1 MNSPDPVTPP
11 PAPTPG
17 QPVFSPE
24 PWYHSEMQVRLVLA
38 LVAQLISIALRTVEV
53 FGVKAPITE
62 GEMEILLANIT
73 QGAAL
78 VFAVLAMIKRQ
89 QSHIQPLTM
98 TAKSAEQS
106 KTANP
111 PLFDMT
117 PKQLK

>member
-1 MNSPDPVTPP
+1 MNSPDPVPS

-24 PWYHSEMQVRLVLA
+24 PWYQSEVQVRLVLA
-38 LVAQLISIALRTVEV
+38 LVAQLISIALRTVEM
-53 FGVKAPITE
+53 FGIKAPLTE

-78 VFAVLAMIKRQ
+78 LFAVLAVIKRQ
-89 QSHIQPLTM
+89 HSPVQPLTM

-106 KTANP
+106 KAANP